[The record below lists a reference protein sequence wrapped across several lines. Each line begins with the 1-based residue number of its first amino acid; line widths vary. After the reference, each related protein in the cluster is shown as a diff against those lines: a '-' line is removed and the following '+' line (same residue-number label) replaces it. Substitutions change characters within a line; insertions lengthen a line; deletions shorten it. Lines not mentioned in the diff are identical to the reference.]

1 MVTRSIVLLITST
14 CVPWNTDTVHLGMDI
29 VESNNLWI
37 NYSLKGFSGGQVCW
51 DLHVY
56 GKLTVIN
63 TSQDTITVWW
73 VMPQNDMMRTLFVCL
88 CVGYLS
94 VQPVCVCVCVCACV
108 CVCVCVCG
116 VSECICS
123 VFKGR
128 LSQHAAVS
136 GGEKVIHLSPFW
148 FTNALLLCTFST
160 LPAIYPTEQE
170 NTTTWCLIN
179 HHFRN
184 TILSTTDQ
192 LHSDSLLITFLAP
205 KAQFSFMQSFYA
217 LSLTHRKWSNF
228 GTVHL

>member
-1 MVTRSIVLLITST
+1 MSHEIQTRSIWEWTWWRV
-14 CVPWNTDTVHLGMDI
+14 
-29 VESNNLWI
+29 NNLWI

-56 GKLTVIN
+56 GKLNCDKHEPRHNNCVV
-63 TSQDTITVWW
+63 SHA
-73 VMPQNDMMRTLFVCL
+73 QNDMMRTLFVCL

-94 VQPVCVCVCVCACV
+94 VQPVCVCVCVCVCVRVSVCV
-108 CVCVCVCG
+108 CVCVCVC

-148 FTNALLLCTFST
+148 FTNASLLCTFST
-160 LPAIYPTEQE
+160 SLLFTPWNKRTH
-170 NTTTWCLIN
+170 TTWCLIN
-179 HHFRN
+179 QHFRN

-217 LSLTHRKWSNF
+217 LSLTHRKWSVF